1 MRNISFELKILV
13 GNPEF

>member
-1 MRNISFELKILV
+1 MRNINFELKILV